1 MALGS
6 WLGGQSFDLTG
17 SYPPAFKVGVAFNLV
32 NIAIVVFLILRT
44 QPASCGG
51 VFHGGA
57 TGWKTQVDETP
68 GATT

>member
-6 WLGGQSFDLTG
+6 WLGGASFDVFG

-32 NIAIVVFLILRT
+32 NIAIVSFLILRT

-51 VFHGGA
+51 LFQGGA
-57 TGWKTQVDETP
+57 TGWKTQVDESP
-68 GATT
+68 GPT